1 MGFEKLQFNLL
12 NKNEMVDKSKWLYLE
27 ALKRRSVRKFSKRN
41 IPLSVLKNLIK
52 TATSAPSGAN
62 KQPWHFVIIKS
73 KKLKKKIRTAAEKEE
88 MAFYNRRATKE
99 WKKDLDPFNVTW
111 EKPFLEDASSLIV
124 VFKKI
129 YNLEGKKKSKNYY
142 VSESVGIAC
151 GFLILAIHNAGF
163 VCLPHTPSPM
173 GFLEN
178 ILERPKNE
186 RAFLLIPVG
195 YPAKSTLVPN
205 VKKKSFEEICTV
217 K

>member
-12 NKNEMVDKSKWLYLE
+12 NENEMVEKAQSLYLD
-27 ALKRRSVRKFSKRN
+27 ALKRRSVREFSKRN
-41 IPLSVLKNLIK
+41 VPLSVLKTLIK

-73 KKLKKKIRTAAEKEE
+73 KKIKKEIRVAAEKEE
-88 MAFYNRRATKE
+88 WAFYNYRATKE

-111 EKPFLEDASSLIV
+111 EKPFLEDAPSLIV

-186 RAFLLIPVG
+186 RAFLVIPVG
-195 YPAKSTLVPN
+195 YPAKRTLVPSI
-205 VKKKSFEEICTV
+205 KKKLFEEICTI

>member
-73 KKLKKKIRTAAEKEE
+73 KKLKKKIRIAAEKEE

-173 GFLEN
+173 GFLED

-195 YPAKSTLVPN
+195 YPAKDTVVP
-205 VKKKSFEEICTV
+205 KITKKSFKETCTI

>member
-12 NKNEMVDKSKWLYLE
+12 NENEMVEKAQSLYLD
-27 ALKRRSVRKFSKRN
+27 ALKRRSVREFSNRN
-41 IPLSVLKNLIK
+41 VPLSVLKTLIK

-73 KKLKKKIRTAAEKEE
+73 KKIKREIRIAAEKEE
-88 MAFYNRRATKE
+88 RAFYNYRVTKE

-111 EKPFLEDASSLIV
+111 EKPFLEDAPSLIV

-195 YPAKSTLVPN
+195 YPAKRTLVPSI
-205 VKKKSFEEICTV
+205 KKKLFEEICTI

>member
-27 ALKRRSVRKFSKRN
+27 ALKRRSVREFSKRN
-41 IPLSVLKNLIK
+41 VPLSVLKNLIK

-62 KQPWHFVIIKS
+62 KQPWHFVIIKN
-73 KKLKKKIRTAAEKEE
+73 KKLKKKIRIAAEKEE

-111 EKPFLEDASSLIV
+111 EKPFLEDAPSLIV

-173 GFLEN
+173 GFLED

-195 YPAKSTLVPN
+195 YPAKDTIVP
-205 VKKKSFEEICTV
+205 KITKKSFQETCTI

>member
-73 KKLKKKIRTAAEKEE
+73 KKLKKKIRIAAEKEE

-173 GFLEN
+173 GFLED

-195 YPAKSTLVPN
+195 YPAKDTLVP
-205 VKKKSFEEICTV
+205 KITK
-217 K
+217 

>member
-1 MGFEKLQFNLL
+1 MRFEKLQFNLL
-12 NKNEMVDKSKWLYLE
+12 NKNEMVDKSKSLYLE
-27 ALKRRSVRKFSKRN
+27 ALKRRSVREFSNRN
-41 IPLSVLKNLIK
+41 VPLSVLKTLIK

-73 KKLKKKIRTAAEKEE
+73 KKLKKKIRIAAEKEE
-88 MAFYNRRATKE
+88 KAFYSHRATKE

-111 EKPFLEDASSLIV
+111 KKPFLEDAPSLIV

-173 GFLEN
+173 GFLED

-195 YPAKSTLVPN
+195 YPAKDTIVP
-205 VKKKSFEEICTV
+205 KITKKSFQETCTI

>member
-12 NKNEMVDKSKWLYLE
+12 NRNEMVDKSKWLYLE
-27 ALKRRSVRKFSKRN
+27 ALKRRSVREFSKRN
-41 IPLSVLKNLIK
+41 VPLSVLKNLIK

-62 KQPWHFVIIKS
+62 KQPWHFVIIKN
-73 KKLKKKIRTAAEKEE
+73 KKLKKKIRIAAEKEE

-111 EKPFLEDASSLIV
+111 EKPFLEEAPSLIV

-173 GFLEN
+173 GFLED

-195 YPAKSTLVPN
+195 YPAKDTIVP
-205 VKKKSFEEICTV
+205 KITKKSFQETCTI

>member
-12 NKNEMVDKSKWLYLE
+12 NENEMVEKAHSLYLD
-27 ALKRRSVRKFSKRN
+27 ALKRRSVREFSNRN
-41 IPLSVLKNLIK
+41 VPLSVLKTLIK

-73 KKLKKKIRTAAEKEE
+73 KKVKKEIRIAAEKEE
-88 MAFYNRRATKE
+88 RAFYNYRATKE

-111 EKPFLEDASSLIV
+111 EKSFLEDAPSLIV

-205 VKKKSFEEICTV
+205 IKKKLFEEICTI

>member
-12 NKNEMVDKSKWLYLE
+12 NKNEMVDKSKSLYLE
-27 ALKRRSVRKFSKRN
+27 ALKRRSVREFSKRN
-41 IPLSVLKNLIK
+41 VPLSVLKNLIK

-73 KKLKKKIRTAAEKEE
+73 KKLKKEIRIAAEKEE

-111 EKPFLEDASSLIV
+111 EKPFLEDAPSLIV

-195 YPAKSTLVPN
+195 YPAKDTLVPN
-205 VKKKSFEEICTV
+205 VTKKSFEEICTV

>member
-1 MGFEKLQFNLL
+1 MGFEKLQFNLF
-12 NKNEMVDKSKWLYLE
+12 NKNEMVDKSNWLYLE
-27 ALKRRSVRKFSKRN
+27 ALKRRSVREFSKKN
-41 IPLSVLKNLIK
+41 VPLAVLKNLIK

-73 KKLKKKIRTAAEKEE
+73 KKLKKKIRIAAEKEE

-111 EKPFLEDASSLIV
+111 EKPFLEDAPSLIV

-129 YNLEGKKKSKNYY
+129 YNLEGRKKSKNYY

-173 GFLEN
+173 GFLED

-195 YPAKSTLVPN
+195 YPAKDTLVP
-205 VKKKSFEEICTV
+205 KITKKSFEETCTII
-217 K
+217 

>member
-12 NKNEMVDKSKWLYLE
+12 NENEMVEKAHSLYLD
-27 ALKRRSVRKFSKRN
+27 ALKRRSVREFSNRN
-41 IPLSVLKNLIK
+41 VPLSVLKTLIK

-73 KKLKKKIRTAAEKEE
+73 KKIKKEIRIAAEKEE
-88 MAFYNRRATKE
+88 RAFYNYRATKE
-99 WKKDLDPFNVTW
+99 WKKDLDPFNLTW
-111 EKPFLEDASSLIV
+111 EKPFLEDAPSLIV

-205 VKKKSFEEICTV
+205 IKKKLFEEICTI

>member
-1 MGFEKLQFNLL
+1 MRFEKLQFNLL
-12 NKNEMVDKSKWLYLE
+12 NKNEMVDKSKSLYLE
-27 ALKRRSVRKFSKRN
+27 ALKRRSVREFSNKD
-41 IPLSVLKNLIK
+41 IPLSVLKTLIK
-52 TATSAPSGAN
+52 TAASAPSGAN
-62 KQPWHFVIIKS
+62 KQPWHFVIVKS
-73 KKLKKKIRTAAEKEE
+73 KKLKKEIRIAAEKEE
-88 MAFYNRRATKE
+88 RAFYNHRATKE

-111 EKPFLEDASSLIV
+111 EKPFLEDAPGLIV

-173 GFLEN
+173 GFLED

-195 YPAKSTLVPN
+195 YPAKDTLVP
-205 VKKKSFEEICTV
+205 KITKKSFEETCTI

>member
-1 MGFEKLQFNLL
+1 MGFEKLQFNLF

-27 ALKRRSVRKFSKRN
+27 ALKRRTVREFSKKN
-41 IPLSVLKNLIK
+41 VPLSVLKNLIK

-111 EKPFLEDASSLIV
+111 EKPFLEDAPSLIV

-151 GFLILAIHNAGF
+151 GFLILAIHNVGL

-195 YPAKSTLVPN
+195 YPAKETLVPN
-205 VKKKSFEEICTV
+205 IKKKPFEEICSV

>member
-1 MGFEKLQFNLL
+1 MRFEKLQFNLL
-12 NKNEMVDKSKWLYLE
+12 NKNEMVDKSKSLYLE
-27 ALKRRSVRKFSKRN
+27 ALKRRSVREFSNRN
-41 IPLSVLKNLIK
+41 VPLSVLKTLIK

-73 KKLKKKIRTAAEKEE
+73 KKLKKKIRIAAEKEE

-173 GFLEN
+173 GFLED

-195 YPAKSTLVPN
+195 YPAKDTLVP
-205 VKKKSFEEICTV
+205 KITKKSFKETCTI

>member
-73 KKLKKKIRTAAEKEE
+73 KKLKKKIRIAAEKEE

-173 GFLEN
+173 GFLED

-195 YPAKSTLVPN
+195 YPAKDTLVP
-205 VKKKSFEEICTV
+205 KITKKSFKETCTI

>member
-12 NKNEMVDKSKWLYLE
+12 NENEMVEKAQSLYLD
-27 ALKRRSVRKFSKRN
+27 ALKRRSVREFSNRN
-41 IPLSVLKNLIK
+41 VPLSILKTLIK

-73 KKLKKKIRTAAEKEE
+73 KKLKKKIRVAAEKEE
-88 MAFYNRRATKE
+88 KAFYNRRATKE

-111 EKPFLEDASSLIV
+111 EKPFLEDAPTLIV

-195 YPAKSTLVPN
+195 YPAKRTLVPSI
-205 VKKKSFEEICTV
+205 KKKLFEEICTI

>member
-27 ALKRRSVRKFSKRN
+27 ALKRRSVREFSKRN
-41 IPLSVLKNLIK
+41 VPLSVLKTLIK

-73 KKLKKKIRTAAEKEE
+73 KKLKKKIRIAAEKEE

-173 GFLEN
+173 GFLED

-195 YPAKSTLVPN
+195 YPAKDTLVP
-205 VKKKSFEEICTV
+205 KITKKSFEEICTI

>member
-12 NKNEMVDKSKWLYLE
+12 NRNEMVDKSKWLYLE
-27 ALKRRSVRKFSKRN
+27 ALKRRSVREFSKRN
-41 IPLSVLKNLIK
+41 VPLSVLKNLIK

-62 KQPWHFVIIKS
+62 KQPWHFVIIKN
-73 KKLKKKIRTAAEKEE
+73 KKLKKKIRIAAEKEE

-111 EKPFLEDASSLIV
+111 EKPFLEDAPSLIV

-173 GFLEN
+173 GFLED

-195 YPAKSTLVPN
+195 YPAKDTIVP
-205 VKKKSFEEICTV
+205 KITKKSFQETCTI

>member
-12 NKNEMVDKSKWLYLE
+12 NKNEMVDKSKCLHLE
-27 ALKRRSVRKFSKRN
+27 ALKRRSVREFSKRN
-41 IPLSVLKNLIK
+41 VPLSVLKTLIK

-62 KQPWHFVIIKS
+62 KQPWHFVIINS
-73 KKLKKKIRTAAEKEE
+73 EKLKKKIRIAAEKEE
-88 MAFYNRRATKE
+88 KAFYNHRVTKE

-111 EKPFLEDASSLIV
+111 EKPFIEHASSLIV
-124 VFKKI
+124 VFKEI
-129 YNLEGKKKSKNYY
+129 YNLEGKRKSKNYY

-151 GFLILAIHNAGF
+151 GFLILAIHNAGL

-195 YPAKSTLVPN
+195 YPAKSALVPN
-205 VKKKSFEEICTV
+205 IKKKLFEEICTI

>member
-12 NKNEMVDKSKWLYLE
+12 NKNEMVDKSKSLYLE
-27 ALKRRSVRKFSKRN
+27 ALKRRSVREFSNRN
-41 IPLSVLKNLIK
+41 VPLSVLKTLIK

-73 KKLKKKIRTAAEKEE
+73 KKIKKEIRIAAEKEE
-88 MAFYNRRATKE
+88 KAFYNRRATKE

-111 EKPFLEDASSLIV
+111 EKPFLEDAPSLIV

-129 YNLEGKKKSKNYY
+129 YNLERNKKSKNYY
-142 VSESVGIAC
+142 VNESVGIAC

-205 VKKKSFEEICTV
+205 IKKKSFEEICTV

>member
-12 NKNEMVDKSKWLYLE
+12 NENEMVEKAQSLYLD
-27 ALKRRSVRKFSKRN
+27 ALKRRSVREFSKRN
-41 IPLSVLKNLIK
+41 VPLSVLKTLIK

-73 KKLKKKIRTAAEKEE
+73 KKIKKEIRVAAEKEE
-88 MAFYNRRATKE
+88 WAFYNYRATKE

-111 EKPFLEDASSLIV
+111 EKPFLEDAPSLIV

-186 RAFLLIPVG
+186 KAFLLFPVG

-205 VKKKSFEEICTV
+205 IKKKLFKEICTI

>member
-12 NKNEMVDKSKWLYLE
+12 NRNEMVDKSKWLYLE
-27 ALKRRSVRKFSKRN
+27 ALKRRSVREFSKRN
-41 IPLSVLKNLIK
+41 VPLSVLKNLIK

-62 KQPWHFVIIKS
+62 KQPWHFVIVKN
-73 KKLKKKIRTAAEKEE
+73 KKLKKKIRIAAEKEE

-111 EKPFLEDASSLIV
+111 EKPFLEDAPSLIV

-173 GFLEN
+173 GFLED

-195 YPAKSTLVPN
+195 YPAKDTIVP
-205 VKKKSFEEICTV
+205 KITKKSFQETCTI

>member
-12 NKNEMVDKSKWLYLE
+12 NRNEMVDKSKWLYLE
-27 ALKRRSVRKFSKRN
+27 ALKRRSVREFSKKN
-41 IPLSVLKNLIK
+41 VPLSVLKNLIK

-111 EKPFLEDASSLIV
+111 EKPFLEDAPSLIV

-129 YNLEGKKKSKNYY
+129 YDLEGKKKSKNYY

-173 GFLEN
+173 GFLED

-195 YPAKSTLVPN
+195 YPAKDTLVP
-205 VKKKSFEEICTV
+205 KITKKSFEEICTI

>member
-73 KKLKKKIRTAAEKEE
+73 KKLKKKIRIAAEKEE

-173 GFLEN
+173 GFLED

-195 YPAKSTLVPN
+195 YPAKDTLVP
-205 VKKKSFEEICTV
+205 KITKKSFEETCTI

>member
-1 MGFEKLQFNLL
+1 MRFEKLQFNLL
-12 NKNEMVDKSKWLYLE
+12 NKNEMVDKSKSLYLE
-27 ALKRRSVRKFSKRN
+27 ALKRRSVREFSNRN
-41 IPLSVLKNLIK
+41 VPLSVLKTLIK
-52 TATSAPSGAN
+52 TATIAPSGAN

-73 KKLKKKIRTAAEKEE
+73 KKLKKKIRIAAEKEE
-88 MAFYNRRATKE
+88 KAFYNRRATKE
-99 WKKDLDPFNVTW
+99 WKKDLDPFNVMW
-111 EKPFLEDASSLIV
+111 EKPFLEDAPSLIV

-151 GFLILAIHNAGF
+151 GFLILAIQNAGL

-178 ILERPKNE
+178 ILERPENE
-186 RAFLLIPVG
+186 RTFLLIPVR
-195 YPAKSTLVPN
+195 YPAKDTIVP
-205 VKKKSFEEICTV
+205 KITKKSFQETCTI

>member
-27 ALKRRSVRKFSKRN
+27 ALKRRSVREFSNRN
-41 IPLSVLKNLIK
+41 VPLSVLKTLIK

-73 KKLKKKIRTAAEKEE
+73 KKLKKKIRIAAEKEE
-88 MAFYNRRATKE
+88 RAFYNRRATKE

-111 EKPFLEDASSLIV
+111 EKPFLEDAPSLIV

-151 GFLILAIHNAGF
+151 GFLILAIHNAGL

-186 RAFLLIPVG
+186 RAFLLVPVG

-205 VKKKSFEEICTV
+205 IKKKLFEEICTI

>member
-12 NKNEMVDKSKWLYLE
+12 NENEMVEKAHSLYLD
-27 ALKRRSVRKFSKRN
+27 ALKRRSVREFSNRN
-41 IPLSVLKNLIK
+41 VPLSVLKTLIK

-73 KKLKKKIRTAAEKEE
+73 KKIKKEIRIAAEKEE
-88 MAFYNRRATKE
+88 RAFYNYRATKE

-111 EKPFLEDASSLIV
+111 EKPFLEDAPSLIV

-195 YPAKSTLVPN
+195 YPAKRTLVPN
-205 VKKKSFEEICTV
+205 IKKKLFEEICTI

>member
-12 NKNEMVDKSKWLYLE
+12 NENEMVEKAHSLYLD
-27 ALKRRSVRKFSKRN
+27 ALKRRSVREFSNRN
-41 IPLSVLKNLIK
+41 VPLSVLKTLIK

-73 KKLKKKIRTAAEKEE
+73 KKIKKEVRIAAEKEE
-88 MAFYNRRATKE
+88 WAFYNYRATKQ

-111 EKPFLEDASSLIV
+111 EKPFLEEAPSLIV

-173 GFLEN
+173 GFLED

-195 YPAKSTLVPN
+195 YPAKDTIVP
-205 VKKKSFEEICTV
+205 KITKKSFQETCTI

>member
-1 MGFEKLQFNLL
+1 MGKAVF
-12 NKNEMVDKSKWLYLE
+12 
-27 ALKRRSVRKFSKRN
+27 RRR
-41 IPLSVLKNLIK
+41 P
-52 TATSAPSGAN
+52 
-62 KQPWHFVIIKS
+62 
-73 KKLKKKIRTAAEKEE
+73 
-88 MAFYNRRATKE
+88 
-99 WKKDLDPFNVTW
+99 
-111 EKPFLEDASSLIV
+111 SLIV

-173 GFLEN
+173 GFLED

-195 YPAKSTLVPN
+195 YPAKDTLVPKSQRSHL
-205 VKKKSFEEICTV
+205 KKHV
-217 K
+217 Q